1 MIDIHA
7 HLCFESFAA
16 EKEKV
21 ALECRRSMEAV
32 IVGTARYD
40 ECVCALD
47 LCGRHE
53 KLFPTLGYHPA
64 EGGSNVA
71 GIMEL
76 ARKRRKDI
84 VGIGEVG
91 LDYHWV
97 KDEQKRKMQ
106 RSVFSDFIALAEEL
120 GKPLVIHSWDAE
132 EECFEMVR
140 GVSVPVIFHCYS
152 GSRQLAERILSRGF
166 LISMSTHVLFSKDHR
181 KLARDLPLSG
191 MLLETDAPFL
201 SPYNYL
207 KAKGQEGLLKEG
219 FDPQKNYPWNIAF
232 SAQKI
237 AEIKGATAEDVIA
250 KTSENAKKIFRLK
263 SPDRE

>member
-7 HLCFESFAA
+7 HLCFESFAN

-21 ALECRRSMEAV
+21 ALECMRSMDAV

-47 LCGRHE
+47 LCSRHE

-64 EGGSNVA
+64 EGGSNVD

-97 KDEQKRKMQ
+97 KDEEKRKEQ
-106 RSVFSDFIALAEEL
+106 RRIFSDFIALAEEL
-120 GKPLVIHSWDAE
+120 GKPIVIHSWDAE
-132 EECFEMVR
+132 EECFDMVK
-140 GVSVPVIFHCYS
+140 GTSVPVVFHCYS
-152 GSRQLAERILSRGF
+152 GSRQLAEKILSKGF
-166 LISMSTHVLFSKDHR
+166 KISMSTHVLFSKDHR
-181 KLARDLPLSG
+181 KLARDVPLSG
-191 MLLETDAPFL
+191 MVLETDAPFL

-207 KAKGQEGLLKEG
+207 RSKGQEHLLKAG
-219 FDPQKNYPWNIAF
+219 FDPQKNYPWNIEF
-232 SAQKI
+232 SAKKI
-237 AEIKGATAEDVIA
+237 AEIKGVAEEDVID
-250 KTSENAKKIFRLK
+250 KTSENAKKIFGMK
-263 SPDRE
+263 T